1 LPTYQSN
8 PPTDEERAR
17 FASAHRFYTA
27 LKRLPRFDVRLG
39 RLHYRG
45 DDRDGKPIF
54 IQKRI
59 DCMVGVDM
67 ALLAGKQKITNVALF
82 SGDSDLIPAI
92 EAVKREGVL
101 TTLWHGGMSIN
112 CRPSRELFDICE
124 DIEERF
130 REGQHAAA
138 NQAADLG
145 REALKIGS
153 EAGSQALDRI
163 SEQAEDARLAGWHP
177 QFDPERRTRQRRS
190 VDRRYFL

>member
-1 LPTYQSN
+1 MGVAAVFLDAGYLEKVMLYDHGAARIDLSKLSQVMVEPDELFRTHYYNCPPYQSN

-45 DDRDGKPIF
+45 DDREGKPIF
-54 IQKRI
+54 IQKRV

-101 TTLWHGGMSIN
+101 TTLWHGSTSFN
-112 CRPSRELFDICE
+112 CRPSRELYDIC
-124 DIEERF
+124 DERH
-130 REGQHAAA
+130 ELTPQ
-138 NQAADLG
+138 
-145 REALKIGS
+145 IVS
-153 EAGSQALDRI
+153 RI
-163 SEQAEDARLAGWHP
+163 L
-177 QFDPERRTRQRRS
+177 RT
-190 VDRRYFL
+190 V